1 LPKHS
6 PQHLSPDSRE
16 HREAH
21 LRGQAHGHL
30 EEHLDGH
37 RHHEPHHHHSHPS
50 RRDFLAG
57 VLGGAI
63 ASVSILEL
71 AFSRAAWAR
80 ALAPAVAGPQ
90 LFDIEKVA
98 DGVYLAVARVRRMIN
113 SSSAIFVGSRDV
125 LVVDSQA
132 HPSVTAALINQIR
145 KEVTTKPV
153 RYVVNSHFH
162 DDHVQGNSAYVA
174 RGGKVDFI
182 ASKATAELMAQEV
195 RPRLQTTLEKS
206 IPSQIDSARE
216 LIERAGTAEEKAF
229 WSEEIRQMQA
239 FQEEMKSFSLEMPT
253 ITVDESHAI
262 KDRAHDLHIEF
273 HGRAHTAGDVVVFC
287 PQKRVLASGDM
298 ILGTL
303 PYMPDG
309 YPSAWPRT
317 IDSVGS
323 RDFDRILPAHGP
335 LLGRNRMVNQRD
347 FIDEANERVA
357 AAKKAGLSL
366 EETRKTVTVES
377 LRSLQAD
384 GYGEFIWGVRDS
396 LFPHWGRTF
405 LGQKP
410 DPQGAL
416 NGMIG
421 HIYRKL
427 EA

>member
-1 LPKHS
+1 M
-6 PQHLSPDSRE
+6 
-16 HREAH
+16 
-21 LRGQAHGHL
+21 
-30 EEHLDGH
+30 
-37 RHHEPHHHHSHPS
+37 
-50 RRDFLAG
+50 
-57 VLGGAI
+57 LGSAV

-71 AFSRAAWAR
+71 ALSRAAWAR
-80 ALAPAVAGPQ
+80 ALAPTVAGPK
-90 LFDIEKVA
+90 LFDIEKVTG
-98 DGVYLAVARVRRMIN
+98 GVYLAVARVRRMIN
-113 SSSAIFVGSRDV
+113 SSSAVFVGSRDV

-132 HPSVTAALINQIR
+132 HPSVTASLINQIR

-153 RYVVNSHFH
+153 RYVVNTHFH

-174 RGGKVDFI
+174 RADEHGRAGVDHP
-182 ASKATAELMAQEV
+182 AHAHTATAKLMAEEV
-195 RPRLQTTLEKS
+195 PPRLESTLKG
-206 IPSQIDSARE
+206 IPGQIDKAQELVAR
-216 LIERAGTAEEKAF
+216 ATSAEEKAF
-229 WSEEIRQMQA
+229 WGEEIRQMLA
-239 FQEEMKSFSLEMPT
+239 FQAEMKSFSLELPT
-253 ITVDESHAI
+253 ITFDESHVI

-309 YPSAWPRT
+309 YPKEWPRT
-317 IDSVGS
+317 IDAVG
-323 RDFDRILPAHGP
+323 RRPFDMILPAHGP
-335 LLGRNRMVNQRD
+335 RFGRTRMVNQRD

-377 LRSLQAD
+377 LRSLQVD
-384 GYGEFIWGVRDS
+384 GYGDFIWSVRDG

-416 NGMIG
+416 NGMLG

>member
-1 LPKHS
+1 
-6 PQHLSPDSRE
+6 
-16 HREAH
+16 
-21 LRGQAHGHL
+21 
-30 EEHLDGH
+30 
-37 RHHEPHHHHSHPS
+37 
-50 RRDFLAG
+50 
-57 VLGGAI
+57 
-63 ASVSILEL
+63 VSILEL
-71 AFSRAAWAR
+71 AVGRAAWAR
-80 ALAPAVAGPQ
+80 ALAPTVAGPK

-113 SSSAIFVGSRDV
+113 SSSAVFVGSRDV

-153 RYVVNSHFH
+153 RYVVNTHFH

-174 RGGKVDFI
+174 RGGGKVDFI
-182 ASKATAELMAQEV
+182 AHTATAELMAQEV
-195 RPRLQTTLEKS
+195 PSRLQSTLKG
-206 IPSQIDSARE
+206 IPSQIEKAQELVAR
-216 LIERAGTAEEKAF
+216 ATSAEEKAF
-229 WSEEIRQMQA
+229 WGNEIRQMLA
-239 FQEEMKSFSLEMPT
+239 FQAEMKSFSLELPT
-253 ITVDESHAI
+253 ITFDQSHVI
-262 KDRAHDLHIEF
+262 TDRAHDLHIEF
-273 HGRAHTAGDVVVFC
+273 HGRAHTAGDVIVFC
-287 PQKRVLASGDM
+287 PQKRVMASGDM

-309 YPSAWPRT
+309 YPKAWPRT
-317 IDSVGS
+317 IDSVG
-323 RDFDRILPAHGP
+323 RLEFDKILPAHGP

-357 AAKKAGLSL
+357 EARKAGLSL
-366 EETRKTVTVES
+366 EETRKVVTVES

-384 GYGEFIWGVRDS
+384 GYGNFIWGVRDS

-416 NGMIG
+416 NGMLG

-427 EA
+427 DAQ